1 MAAERIRELEEL
13 DFSTMRTSALI
24 ATATEISCNYQ
35 GKTGNALA
43 KIKREL
49 ADRKS
54 MATEFAKCVCHAK
67 RLRMEYVRSLE
78 DLFAEEGVDETI
90 KVLEHHE
97 ESESYIREAQELR
110 SHIEEAFEKL
120 EYWAGD

>member
-13 DFSTMRTSALI
+13 DVSTMRTSALI
-24 ATATEISCNYQ
+24 ATATEISCNYP

-54 MATEFAKCVCHAK
+54 MATEFAKCVCHAN

-78 DLFAEEGVDETI
+78 DLFAEEGVDELI

>member
-13 DFSTMRTSALI
+13 DVSTASTSTLI
-24 ATATEISCNYQ
+24 ATATEISCSYR
-35 GKTGNALA
+35 GRAGDALV

-49 ADRKS
+49 ANRKS
-54 MATEFAKCVCHAK
+54 KATEFAKCVSHAK

-78 DLFAEEGVDETI
+78 DLFVGDGVDEFI
-90 KVLEHHE
+90 EALKHHE
-97 ESESYIREAQELR
+97 ESEGDIRDAQELI
-110 SHIEEAFEKL
+110 SHIEDVFEKL

>member
-13 DFSTMRTSALI
+13 DISTASTSTLI
-24 ATATEISCNYQ
+24 ATATEISCSYR
-35 GKTGNALA
+35 GRTGDALV

-49 ADRKS
+49 ANRKS
-54 MATEFAKCVCHAK
+54 KATEFAKCVSHAK

-78 DLFAEEGVDETI
+78 DLFVEEGVDELI